1 MKNRKQKKIKKEVR
15 LNFSDLCA
23 VKKVRCP
30 DFGCNL
36 EFKVKN
42 PKKEEI
48 GSFYQFPCSC
58 KTIFT
63 IFYDVDLYPNIK
75 AK

>member
-1 MKNRKQKKIKKEVR
+1 MKNKKIKKEVR

-30 DFGCNL
+30 CYGCSG

-42 PKKEEI
+42 PKKKDI
-48 GSFYQFPCSC
+48 GTFYHFPCSC
-58 KTIFT
+58 DTVFI
-63 IFYDVDLYPNIK
+63 IFYDVDLFPNIE
-75 AK
+75 AI